1 MKKILYTGAT
11 SGIAKEVVKKIKHKY
26 YIYVGVHNEKQL
38 ELTKEKYKNE
48 KNIEVIKLD
57 ITNKSDLEQ
66 IKNIDIDILISN
78 AAIGYGGSISEIDI
92 KKVRENFEVNVFSNF
107 KLVQIVL
114 KNMIKKDSGKI
125 IMMSSLAGI
134 MPIKFLGV
142 YSATK
147 ASINK
152 LTQTL
157 NKELKLLTKNIKI
170 SLIEPGMYKTGF
182 NQVML
187 ENKYKWMQKESYF
200 KQELELIRKKE
211 NIFWNLFEK
220 KKMNSIVKQII
231 KSIENDNRFIY
242 SAPLSQRIIAKIY
255 SLIKD

>member
-1 MKKILYTGAT
+1 MERILYTGAA
-11 SGIAKEVVKKIKHKY
+11 SGIAKEVIEKIKHKY

-38 ELTKEKYKNE
+38 ELTKEKYKTE
-48 KNIEVIKLD
+48 KNIEVLKLD
-57 ITNKSDLEQ
+57 ITNKKDLEQ
-66 IKNIDIDILISN
+66 IKNINIDILICN
-78 AAIGYGGSISEIDI
+78 VAIGYGGSICEIDI
-92 KKVRENFEVNVFSNF
+92 NKVRENFEVNVFSNF

-114 KNMIKKDSGKI
+114 KNMFKKDSGKI
-125 IMMSSLAGI
+125 IMVSSLAGI

-152 LTQTL
+152 LTQSL

-170 SLIEPGMYKTGF
+170 SLVEAGMYKTGF

-187 ENKYKWMQKESYF
+187 ENKYEWMQKESYF

-220 KKMNSIVKQII
+220 KKMNSIVRQII
-231 KSIENDNRFIY
+231 KSIENDNKFIY
-242 SAPLSQRIIAKIY
+242 SAPISQRIIAKIY